1 MTDMKAINPAAIET
15 YAGQINSG
23 VDAIVQGLNDLCAHI
38 TNVNYGG
45 RNAYAFKSDSSR
57 VANSLST
64 KIHEAL
70 TQLARQVAQATS
82 DLSGSLGG
90 SGIVINLKDNKFT
103 PASPGE
109 NSDRGVASM
118 SGLKTLASQV
128 ETAFAAI
135 AAGIAKVADMPP
147 NSPGRVDG
155 RPSQPRRGT
164 HQRVRRDVEG
174 QLHHHAGQPDQVHP
188 IPDELARRAM
198 TAPPS
203 PPRGADRTAT
213 SPHRVIHRRGAL
225 AHGRS
230 RRGTA
235 HETRGG
241 SDG

>member
-45 RNAYAFKSDSSR
+45 RNAYTFKSDSSR

-147 NSPGRVDG
+147 NSPAGWMGDRRNLAEGHINEFVGMSKGSCTTTQDSLTKYIQSQMSSLDG
-155 RPSQPRRGT
+155 Q
-164 HQRVRRDVEG
+164 
-174 QLHHHAGQPDQVHP
+174 
-188 IPDELARRAM
+188 
-198 TAPPS
+198 
-203 PPRGADRTAT
+203 
-213 SPHRVIHRRGAL
+213 
-225 AHGRS
+225 
-230 RRGTA
+230 
-235 HETRGG
+235 
-241 SDG
+241 

>member
-147 NSPGRVDG
+147 NSPAVWMGDRRNLAEGHINEFVGMSKGSCTTTQDSLTKYIQSQMSSLDG
-155 RPSQPRRGT
+155 Q
-164 HQRVRRDVEG
+164 
-174 QLHHHAGQPDQVHP
+174 
-188 IPDELARRAM
+188 
-198 TAPPS
+198 
-203 PPRGADRTAT
+203 
-213 SPHRVIHRRGAL
+213 
-225 AHGRS
+225 
-230 RRGTA
+230 
-235 HETRGG
+235 
-241 SDG
+241 

>member
-23 VDAIVQGLNDLCAHI
+23 VDTIVQGLNDLCAHI

-109 NSDRGVASM
+109 NTDRGVASM

-128 ETAFAAI
+128 EAAFAAI
-135 AAGIAKVADMPP
+135 ASGIARVADMPP
-147 NSPGRVDG
+147 NSPAGWMGDRRNLAEGHINEFVGMSKGSCTTTQDSLTKYIQSQMSSLDG
-155 RPSQPRRGT
+155 Q
-164 HQRVRRDVEG
+164 
-174 QLHHHAGQPDQVHP
+174 
-188 IPDELARRAM
+188 
-198 TAPPS
+198 
-203 PPRGADRTAT
+203 
-213 SPHRVIHRRGAL
+213 
-225 AHGRS
+225 
-230 RRGTA
+230 
-235 HETRGG
+235 
-241 SDG
+241 

>member
-23 VDAIVQGLNDLCAHI
+23 VDTIVQGLNDLCANI

-64 KIHEAL
+64 KVHEAL

-128 ETAFAAI
+128 ETAFTTI
-135 AAGIAKVADMPP
+135 ATGIAKVADMPP
-147 NSPGRVDG
+147 NSPAGWMGDRRNLAEGHINEFVGMAKGSCTTTQDSLTKYIQSQMSSLDG
-155 RPSQPRRGT
+155 Q
-164 HQRVRRDVEG
+164 
-174 QLHHHAGQPDQVHP
+174 
-188 IPDELARRAM
+188 
-198 TAPPS
+198 
-203 PPRGADRTAT
+203 
-213 SPHRVIHRRGAL
+213 
-225 AHGRS
+225 
-230 RRGTA
+230 
-235 HETRGG
+235 
-241 SDG
+241 

>member
-23 VDAIVQGLNDLCAHI
+23 VDAIVQGLNDLCANI

-45 RNAYAFKSDSSR
+45 RNAYAFNSDSSR

-109 NSDRGVASM
+109 NTDRGVASM

-147 NSPGRVDG
+147 NSPAGWMGDRRNLAEGHINEFVGMSKGSCTTTQDSLTKYIQSQMSSLDG
-155 RPSQPRRGT
+155 Q
-164 HQRVRRDVEG
+164 
-174 QLHHHAGQPDQVHP
+174 
-188 IPDELARRAM
+188 
-198 TAPPS
+198 
-203 PPRGADRTAT
+203 
-213 SPHRVIHRRGAL
+213 
-225 AHGRS
+225 
-230 RRGTA
+230 
-235 HETRGG
+235 
-241 SDG
+241 